1 MQFEEEM
8 IKRKV
13 ALVINTTHKYFFPN
27 VYSRRIGHT
36 LTPLMTGKIQ
46 YAKLKKISNMDAIKS
61 ELRACE
67 LTYTNDTI
75 WTTMTNAIKAREGD
89 NKFFTPSTNY
99 DSLK

>member
-1 MQFEEEM
+1 
-8 IKRKV
+8 
-13 ALVINTTHKYFFPN
+13 
-27 VYSRRIGHT
+27 
-36 LTPLMTGKIQ
+36 MTGKIQ

-67 LTYTNDTI
+67 LTYTNNTI
-75 WTTMTNAIKAREGD
+75 WTTMTNAIKAQEGD